1 MDQTGTVTSV
11 RINGPALR
19 AIRERSGMSCSALAR
34 AVGADVSFLARVER
48 GEKRGVGRG
57 TYERIVQALGID
69 GRAILLDPFDGPA
82 MGKPLAKVEPMAS
95 HGLRSARDT
104 RTAA

>member
-1 MDQTGTVTSV
+1 MAQPRGTVSV
-11 RINGPALR
+11 RLHGPALR
-19 AIRERSGMSCSALAR
+19 VIRELTGMSCSALAR
-34 AVGADVSFLARVER
+34 AVGTDVSFLARVER

-95 HGLRSARDT
+95 HGLRSVRDT

>member
-1 MDQTGTVTSV
+1 MDQTGTVASV

-48 GEKRGVGRG
+48 GEKRGVGRS
-57 TYERIVQALGID
+57 TYEGIVEVLAID
-69 GRAILLDPFDGPA
+69 GRAILLDPFAQDATHAIPPLRGHRGPTVVPSSC
-82 MGKPLAKVEPMAS
+82 K
-95 HGLRSARDT
+95 
-104 RTAA
+104 AA